1 MKLIRRIK
9 YLEKIHNALKYLPV
23 VVLTGSRQVGK
34 SSIME
39 MLDFDN
45 KLYLDGQDID
55 VQSLFVS
62 YNTILEYLKV
72 NLNKSLSGYLFI
84 DEFQYIN
91 NVSTILKLLT
101 DHNKNLKVIASG
113 SSSLDILQ
121 NVKESMAGR
130 VRVIEVY
137 SLSFGEYLDFR
148 NHDLHEKYYSY
159 PSDIPYEAVDK
170 QIISSFKQ
178 FLIYGGYP
186 RVALAEDFKDKIE
199 LLDDIYKIYL
209 MKDVKSFIKN
219 EDSVPFNNLLRILAA
234 QSGNMFNIN
243 ELSNTVKLPYNKVA
257 EYIYLLE
264 QMYIIK
270 TVVPYT
276 TNKRKE
282 VSKMRKVFF
291 LDTGLRNIIYNS
303 FNDIDIRV
311 DNGSIFEN
319 FVFLEMMKGKRK
331 TAEVKY
337 YRTKDGSE
345 IDFIFSDTDRLIP
358 VEVKYK
364 NFGGKVSIPALKNFS
379 KIAEPDKPVVINI
392 NLNQEYD
399 DIRFLPGLMTEQY
412 FAYSE

>member
-34 SSIME
+34 TSIME

-137 SLSFGEYLDFR
+137 SL
-148 NHDLHEKYYSY
+148 
-159 PSDIPYEAVDK
+159 
-170 QIISSFKQ
+170 
-178 FLIYGGYP
+178 
-186 RVALAEDFKDKIE
+186 
-199 LLDDIYKIYL
+199 
-209 MKDVKSFIKN
+209 
-219 EDSVPFNNLLRILAA
+219 
-234 QSGNMFNIN
+234 
-243 ELSNTVKLPYNKVA
+243 
-257 EYIYLLE
+257 
-264 QMYIIK
+264 
-270 TVVPYT
+270 
-276 TNKRKE
+276 
-282 VSKMRKVFF
+282 
-291 LDTGLRNIIYNS
+291 
-303 FNDIDIRV
+303 
-311 DNGSIFEN
+311 
-319 FVFLEMMKGKRK
+319 
-331 TAEVKY
+331 
-337 YRTKDGSE
+337 
-345 IDFIFSDTDRLIP
+345 
-358 VEVKYK
+358 
-364 NFGGKVSIPALKNFS
+364 
-379 KIAEPDKPVVINI
+379 
-392 NLNQEYD
+392 
-399 DIRFLPGLMTEQY
+399 
-412 FAYSE
+412 